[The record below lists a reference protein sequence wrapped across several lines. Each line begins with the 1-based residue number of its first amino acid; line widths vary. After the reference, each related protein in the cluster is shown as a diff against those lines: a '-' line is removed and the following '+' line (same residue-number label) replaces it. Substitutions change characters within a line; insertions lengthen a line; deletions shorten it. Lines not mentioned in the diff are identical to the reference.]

1 VRHAESAALHR
12 KEENFEML
20 RRKAHSSEHVTEED
34 KLQREHAAIDLLKR
48 KFKWIKIL
56 NTVRAVSLHMG
67 VAKKALSDARHAQE
81 LQSSAIKLQNAMKLY
96 RFNKERKDAAGI
108 VKKLWKF
115 RNVAVKKRYCASVL
129 QAFLSEGRL
138 VHNWWLLSNQIRQQA
153 VFLQSKIRSFIAC
166 QRARLYVLHCAW
178 YVAERRVQGHQ
189 DARIGNKPTKTSRQD
204 YEKRRKEEMK
214 MIAREE
220 ARENLKHVKDELEGH
235 KHLAVLGGAGH
246 LKKGQGARKKSM
258 AIMKRRNNNE
268 GDSQKEKRSG
278 GRKGGNNKTKDK
290 GPPEMRTK
298 SGKLIK
304 THDTKVSTSGILSW
318 VSPDSLTV
326 KVRRRKAR
334 RSDDVNTTFLEA
346 FEALVLT
353 PVGRPLCSS
362 PLAELS
368 QRNSLGGR
376 KGTASPM
383 APILDR
389 PSIQGAVPC
398 PADSCQQG
406 RGDKRIRREQ
416 AEFPRQ
422 DRGGEPGHER
432 V

>member
-1 VRHAESAALHR
+1 
-12 KEENFEML
+12 
-20 RRKAHSSEHVTEED
+20 
-34 KLQREHAAIDLLKR
+34 
-48 KFKWIKIL
+48 
-56 NTVRAVSLHMG
+56 
-67 VAKKALSDARHAQE
+67 
-81 LQSSAIKLQNAMKLY
+81 
-96 RFNKERKDAAGI
+96 
-108 VKKLWKF
+108 
-115 RNVAVKKRYCASVL
+115 
-129 QAFLSEGRL
+129 
-138 VHNWWLLSNQIRQQA
+138 
-153 VFLQSKIRSFIAC
+153 
-166 QRARLYVLHCAW
+166 
-178 YVAERRVQGHQ
+178 
-189 DARIGNKPTKTSRQD
+189 
-204 YEKRRKEEMK
+204 
-214 MIAREE
+214 
-220 ARENLKHVKDELEGH
+220 
-235 KHLAVLGGAGH
+235 

-268 GDSQKEKRSG
+268 GDSQKEKKSV
-278 GRKGGNNKTKDK
+278 GRKGGNTKTKDK

-304 THDTKVSTSGILSW
+304 THDTKVSTSGIISW
-318 VSPDSLTV
+318 ISPDSLTV